1 MKAKPDTDSGL
12 SMRKLPGCVP
22 SRKGA
27 HSARPCADAELNCR
41 GRRLL
46 GQGRFVHGI
55 DHLTPTDNEGQTKYK
70 TKSRSGTDYGDGRII
85 SRRRGGLGVYTPI
98 FGDFLPRA
106 TIFLV
111 LTASN
116 SVLPELVVLISTTN
130 SGGTALNAAD
140 RILTRKVVARGSK
153 IGVSVPGLFWRDMS
167 KRCKCGT
174 KERQKRWENS

>member
-27 HSARPCADAELNCR
+27 HSARPFADAELNCR

-70 TKSRSGTDYGDGRII
+70 TKSSGTDYGDGRII
-85 SRRRGGLGVYTPI
+85 SRQPEPSLRYRACVRKTRCFHLSGTLKVEHFPSVTSLPFPPCPSDPVCVATRSVYQ
-98 FGDFLPRA
+98 R
-106 TIFLV
+106 
-111 LTASN
+111 
-116 SVLPELVVLISTTN
+116 E
-130 SGGTALNAAD
+130 
-140 RILTRKVVARGSK
+140 
-153 IGVSVPGLFWRDMS
+153 
-167 KRCKCGT
+167 
-174 KERQKRWENS
+174 